1 MCGSCSSL
9 VLVGAHYGRCWGRV
23 EEGRKG
29 LWIRWAGALV
39 TGPNAGGCGR
49 KGGCGTLGAFRAA
62 GGGRSGLIGGAGLG
76 HTLFPCLRAIGAVG
90 LWQRQEERAG

>member
-49 KGGCGTLGAFRAA
+49 KGFAEHRGRSGPRV
-62 GGGRSGLIGGAGLG
+62 GRSGLIGGAGLG